1 MNSIAI
7 KSKKNYILKIL
18 SGVAVAV
25 SITLMLILL
34 FAVFIRFVGI
44 DDKYI
49 FPINQIIK
57 VISLFVGAFVCLKG
71 NKEKGLIKGLILGF
85 AYYLISYI
93 LFAILQGSI
102 AFTMSNFYDLILT
115 TLMGGIIGLIVVHI
129 GK

>member
-1 MNSIAI
+1 MS
-7 KSKKNYILKIL
+7 SVTLKNNKNNYLKIL
-18 SGVAVAV
+18 SGVAVSV
-25 SITLMLILL
+25 SVTLILILL
-34 FAVFIRFVGI
+34 FAVYIRFVGI
-44 DDKYI
+44 DDKFI
-49 FPINQIIK
+49 FPINQVIK
-57 VISLFVGAFVCLKG
+57 VISLFLGVFVCLKG

-102 AFTMSNFYDLILT
+102 SFGWSNFYDLILT